1 MKKIFLTMISMF
13 VIIFLVNAQQSNA
26 AIGQKADEASINKNY
41 SKAAAL
47 QSLMKKYTEQGLPG
61 ISMAVF
67 TEGEGW
73 WAGAAGYSKV
83 ETKTPLTNDHLM
95 YLQSV
100 AKSYMAVVIMKLH
113 EEKKIDL
120 NAPVSKYLPA
130 KQAQYLKSLDK
141 ITIKML
147 LNHTS
152 GVPEYSENPEFISYV
167 LLHPTLVFNMDKAL
181 EFISKEELQFVPGS
195 KHKYTNTNFLILA
208 MIADAITGDHA
219 VYMDKV
225 IFQRLGLKNTF
236 YRSSPGYLHYS
247 NLVDSYWD
255 VLNTGRAANITPLQ
269 RANVATLKGDDG
281 IVCTTTDAV
290 KFLKGLVEGKL
301 LNDSSLALMKEWVN
315 DNEGHP
321 IYGLGLVYYAQAG
334 LTGFGHSG
342 GGIGAGCILIYVPQ
356 KKTYIFLAT
365 NVATLF
371 GGDLAKK
378 ADDMKNEALG
388 TILF

>member
-1 MKKIFLTMISMF
+1 MKKILSTTILVLAVQLLT
-13 VIIFLVNAQQSNA
+13 NAQPSNQ
-26 AIGQKADEASINKNY
+26 IISKKNDDISLNKNY
-41 SKAAAL
+41 SKASAL
-47 QSLMKKYTEQGLPG
+47 QALMKKYSEQGLPG
-61 ISMAVF
+61 VSMAVY
-67 TEGEGW
+67 TENEGW

-83 ETKTPLTNDHLM
+83 ETKTPLTNNHLQ

-100 AKSYMAVVIMKLH
+100 SKTYMAVAIMKLH

-120 NAPVSKYLPA
+120 DAPVSKYLPA
-130 KQAQYLKSLDK
+130 KQAQYLKNPDK

-152 GVPEYSENPEFISYV
+152 GIPEYSENPAFVSYV
-167 LLHPTLVFNMDKAL
+167 MLHPTVVFDMIKAL
-181 EFISKEELQFVPGS
+181 EFISKDEMQFVPGS
-195 KHKYTNTNFLILA
+195 KHKYTNTNYLLLA
-208 MIADAITGDHA
+208 MVADAITGDHA
-219 VYMDKV
+219 AYINKM

-236 YRSSPGYLHYS
+236 YRSNPGYLNYS

-290 KFLKGLVEGKL
+290 RFLKGLVEGKL
-301 LNDSSLALMKEWVN
+301 LNDSSLTLMQEWVN
-315 DNEGHP
+315 DDQGHK
-321 IYGLGLVYYAQAG
+321 IYGLGLVYYEQAG
-334 LTGFGHSG
+334 LTAFGHSG
-342 GGIGAGCILIYVPQ
+342 GGVGAGCILLYVPQ

-371 GGDLAKK
+371 GGELAKK
-378 ADDMKNEALG
+378 ADNMKNEALG